1 MARFTTLD
9 DHDVAAIAAGFGLA
23 GPVAARPIVG
33 GTISSNYAFVGAD
46 GDRVFVRLNEGKSAE
61 VVAWESALV
70 AELAAAGVPTPAPRS
85 TVDGGLVLHH
95 RGLAVSGFAWCG
107 GHHLAA
113 DEVEVG
119 HGRAIGRALAELHR
133 AGLALPPARRRAGI
147 YQFTDLV
154 RRFDGFR
161 GHADAALAP
170 AIAVLADELGWLTA
184 QAPARAAAS
193 HGLIHG
199 DLFRDNV
206 LWDGGR
212 LVAILDF
219 EQASAGSLVYDLA
232 VVLND
237 WCWRRGAADAPG
249 PAPALAAAVL
259 AGYQD
264 VRPLTAADRAA
275 LPVEVRAAA
284 ARFTIT
290 RVTDIYL
297 RQLDT
302 PDKDFRAFLARLVAW
317 RGPALGALLSSV

>member
-1 MARFTTLD
+1 MATFTVLD
-9 DHDVAAIAAGFGLA
+9 AADAETIAAAAGLPTVDAVIPIAAG
-23 GPVAARPIVG
+23 
-33 GTISSNYAFVGAD
+33 TINSNFAFVS
-46 GDRVFVRLNEGKSAE
+46 GDQRWFVRVNEGKQPAD
-61 VVAWESALV
+61 VAWEADLV
-70 AELAAAGVPTPAPRS
+70 AALAAAGVPTPVPRL
-85 TVDGGLVLHH
+85 VDGARWLVH
-95 RGLAVSGFAWCG
+95 RGLLVSVFPWIDGAILSAAAVTVDT
-107 GHHLAA
+107 AA
-113 DEVEVG
+113 ALG
-119 HGRAIGRALAELHR
+119 ATLGRLHR
-133 AGLALPPARRRAGI
+133 AARPRWPAHGRAGI
-147 YQFTDLV
+147 YQWPDIVARLPRIAAAERPELAAPLATLT
-154 RRFDGFR
+154 
-161 GHADAALAP
+161 ATAAELAALAP
-170 AIAVLADELGWLTA
+170 V
-184 QAPARAAAS
+184 RAAAS
-193 HGLIHG
+193 QGLIHG

-237 WCWRRGAADAPG
+237 WYWRRGASDAPG